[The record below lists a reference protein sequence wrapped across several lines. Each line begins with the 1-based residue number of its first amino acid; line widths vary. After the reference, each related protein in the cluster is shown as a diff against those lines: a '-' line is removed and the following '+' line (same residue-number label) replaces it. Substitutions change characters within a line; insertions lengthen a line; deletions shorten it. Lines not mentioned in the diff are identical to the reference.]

1 MNTSGYRPIRAV
13 IAVSVVHIYRDKR
26 NNYALR
32 SIMTKKEAA
41 LVRDTLYCMAIELA
55 NKKFKWNKAI
65 RNAFNHSCRILG
77 KEIGFKVPEG
87 R

>member
-1 MNTSGYRPIRAV
+1 
-13 IAVSVVHIYRDKR
+13 
-26 NNYALR
+26 
-32 SIMTKKEAA
+32 MTKKEAA